1 MPSSHLSLI
10 ATCTSAQSKEAWT
23 HIRFSPQN
31 LLLFHF
37 RPFFFPPHRVVLA
50 SGRWCY
56 EAVLQI
62 LHALSLI
69 AAWHQPRSQ
78 FFTRCPSCIGLAQN
92 ISVGLHLTGFVGS
105 SSIFWEVEKHLI
117 SLVGTKHVHTKP
129 ASFSIVCISHD
140 ASYSSL
146 RSARGPFQPED
157 EMKRMKNHRSCITMP
172 RFKNLD

>member
-1 MPSSHLSLI
+1 M
-10 ATCTSAQSKEAWT
+10 
-23 HIRFSPQN
+23 
-31 LLLFHF
+31 
-37 RPFFFPPHRVVLA
+37 
-50 SGRWCY
+50 
-56 EAVLQI
+56 
-62 LHALSLI
+62 
-69 AAWHQPRSQ
+69 
-78 FFTRCPSCIGLAQN
+78 
-92 ISVGLHLTGFVGS
+92 GLHLTGFVGS

-157 EMKRMKNHRSCITMP
+157 EMKRMKNHRSGITMP